1 MALFSQLDRY
11 TRLHLLIRRAAT
23 GSAPEPATKLGISE
37 RQVYN
42 YLQELRDM
50 GLPIAYDN
58 FRATYHYTRSV
69 RFEFI
74 IEIQPLTDTELKEI
88 NGGSPPPPEGGVL
101 TAYFAINS
109 NSKQWERELLEW
121 PIGNICEHK
130 ELFLPLQFYFS
141 GAA

>member
-23 GSAPEPATKLGISE
+23 GSAPELATKLGISE

-74 IEIQPLTDTELKEI
+74 IEIQPLSDTELKEI
-88 NGGSPPPPEGGVL
+88 NGGSPPAPGGGAKNPL
-101 TAYFAINS
+101 H
-109 NSKQWERELLEW
+109 KQWETESLDWLWGYSYEYKK
-121 PIGNICEHK
+121 NI
-130 ELFLPLQFYFS
+130 LPLQFYFS

>member
-1 MALFSQLDRY
+1 MALLSQLDRY

-23 GSAPEPATKLGISE
+23 GSAPELATKLGISE

-58 FRATYHYTRSV
+58 FRATHHYTRSV

-74 IEIQPLTDTELKEI
+74 IEIQPLSDTELKEI
-88 NGGSPPPPEGGVL
+88 NGGSPPLESSNRPEGGVL

-121 PIGNICEHK
+121 SIEIGRASCRERV
-130 ELFLPLQFYFS
+130 LMPV
-141 GAA
+141 